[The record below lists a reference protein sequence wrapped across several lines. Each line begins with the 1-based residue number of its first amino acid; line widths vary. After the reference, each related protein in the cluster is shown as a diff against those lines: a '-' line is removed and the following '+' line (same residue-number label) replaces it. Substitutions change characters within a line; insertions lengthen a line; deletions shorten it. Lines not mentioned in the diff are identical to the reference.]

1 MKKTEKIPTVVAVKL
16 KKQEDKRSR
25 KEKWDDYQA
34 EQLKAEREKVKGY
47 EELAKIHSAYISIL
61 LKELGA
67 TKDNMIT
74 ITAAEVTEAL
84 QKYEARAL
92 PNKDGSFGLY
102 CEVTE

>member
-1 MKKTEKIPTVVAVKL
+1 MQKTEEMPTVVAVKM
-16 KKQEDKRSR
+16 KKQEDKRNR

-34 EQLKAEREKVKGY
+34 EQLKAEREKVAGY

-61 LKELGA
+61 LKRLEA

-84 QKYEARAL
+84 QKYEARAF
-92 PNKDGSFGLY
+92 PNNDGSFGLY
-102 CEVTE
+102 CEITE